1 MARASLSGART
12 SRILV
17 TEDAHALRRR
27 IAWITGA
34 RLVFLTVVLGA
45 LAFLSFKGELTRYP
59 VTMRVVFGTIAS
71 GYVAAAIY
79 AALLRAMRYLHALVY
94 GQIVVDQLTWTLV
107 VWITGGPTSF
117 ATSFYSLTC
126 LVGAILLGWRGAAIG
141 AGLGIALYWA
151 MSGGLVIGAVAPPS
165 DQPLFHFDLV
175 TPDLTYAV
183 LANTLGVGVVAL
195 LGGYLAERLRITGGA
210 LEAARQRALVAER
223 HAVLGRVAAGLAHE
237 IRNPLGSIRG
247 AIEMLH
253 ESSALANDDKRLCD
267 IIERETLRLNDL
279 VGDMVDLAKPR
290 APKAEA
296 VDIARLAR
304 DVVEL
309 ATRSERSQDVH
320 VTYTGPESP
329 LRARCDGAQMR
340 QVVWNLLRNA
350 LQASPPGSTVEIA
363 VTPTGGRIE
372 LSVSD
377 AGPGIS
383 AAERDKMFDAF
394 YTTRSQG
401 LGIGLAVVKRI
412 VDDHASMGC
421 DLAIESNPGR
431 GARFVVSLN
440 ADVGGLKPSRPP
452 LSAK

>member
-1 MARASLSGART
+1 MARASLAGVIT

-17 TEDAHALRRR
+17 TEDARALRRR
-27 IAWITGA
+27 IAWITSA

-45 LAFLSFKGELTRYP
+45 LAFFWFRGELTRYP
-59 VTMRVVFGTIAS
+59 ITMRVVFGTIAS
-71 GYVAAAIY
+71 GYIAAAVY
-79 AALLRAMRYLHALVY
+79 AALLRAMRYLRALVY
-94 GQIVVDQLTWTLV
+94 GQVVVDQLTWTLV

-141 AGLGIALYWA
+141 AGLGITLYWA
-151 MSGGLVIGAVAPPS
+151 MSAGLVTGAVSPPS
-165 DQPLFHFDLV
+165 DQPLLHFDLAV
-175 TPDLTYAV
+175 PDLTYAV
-183 LANTLGVGVVAL
+183 LANTLGVGIVAL

-210 LEAARQRALVAER
+210 LEAARQRALIAER
-223 HAVLGRVAAGLAHE
+223 QAVLGRVAAGLAHE

-253 ESSALANDDKRLCD
+253 ESPALANEDKRLCD

-290 APKAEA
+290 APNAEA
-296 VDIARLAR
+296 VDVARLAR

-320 VTYTGPESP
+320 VIYTGPDSP
-329 LRARCDGAQMR
+329 VRARCDGAQMR

-350 LQASPPGSTVEIA
+350 IQAGPPGSTVEIGVA
-363 VTPTGGRIE
+363 SGPRVE

-377 AGPGIS
+377 QGPGIS
-383 AAERDKMFDAF
+383 AAERHKMFDAF

-412 VDDHASMGC
+412 VDDHAAMGC
-421 DLAIESNPGR
+421 ELTVENTPGR
-431 GARFVVSLN
+431 GARFVVSLD

-452 LSAK
+452 PQMK